1 MSGSGATAA
10 ISPSPL
16 QITCLVY
23 AFMGNSKQMSYGPE
37 TVAAM
42 LVGTFPFCSPRSI
55 FLYIIFNIYFS
66 FFSNSSVLFLG
77 LTIQDKDPS
86 DPAAFAHIL
95 SFMVCLYPGLALD
108 QLKLLLLGCKACAPV
123 GVVNC

>member
-1 MSGSGATAA
+1 MFASPVEYRAVPSGWTGAHLRSLFCLGKSITCVPFEPSPARVMSGSGATAA

-42 LVGTFPFCSPRSI
+42 LVGTFPFCSPRI
-55 FLYIIFNIYFS
+55 LFLYIIIYNF
-66 FFSNSSVLFLG
+66 
-77 LTIQDKDPS
+77 
-86 DPAAFAHIL
+86 
-95 SFMVCLYPGLALD
+95 
-108 QLKLLLLGCKACAPV
+108 
-123 GVVNC
+123 